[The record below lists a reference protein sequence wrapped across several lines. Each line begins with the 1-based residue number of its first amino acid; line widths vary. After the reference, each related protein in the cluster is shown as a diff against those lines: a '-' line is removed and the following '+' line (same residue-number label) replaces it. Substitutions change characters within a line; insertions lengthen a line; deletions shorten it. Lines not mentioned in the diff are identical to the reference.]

1 MAAKK
6 KELKIEEGEPEP
18 LKVTLKA
25 LAEERGISMSTLIQ
39 TMKDILSQT
48 AKEILGDAEY
58 IVEFDEEKSEFRIYR
73 KKTVVEK
80 VNNPL
85 TEISLEEARKID
97 PTAEVGDEAYEVIDT
112 KSMGRRGTQV
122 ARNLL
127 MARLSG
133 QLKSQYIRS
142 SQRKKVSL

>member
-25 LAEERGISMSTLIQ
+25 LAEERGISMGTLVQ

-48 AKEILGDAEY
+48 AKEVLGDAEY

-73 KKTVVEK
+73 KK
-80 VNNPL
+80 N
-85 TEISLEEARKID
+85 RC
-97 PTAEVGDEAYEVIDT
+97 
-112 KSMGRRGTQV
+112 
-122 ARNLL
+122 
-127 MARLSG
+127 
-133 QLKSQYIRS
+133 
-142 SQRKKVSL
+142 